1 MKKLLVLVAFLGLGY
16 AGVQAQ
22 TVAPAKQ
29 EATKAPQSTSVRND
43 VNVGPQE
50 DALPAADQKKD
61 KQHCSSAEKKSCGS
75 SSSSSGKKSCCSHK
89 KEAAATPPPAPN
101 NNK

>member
-16 AGVQAQ
+16 VGVQAQ

-29 EATKAPQSTSVRND
+29 EANKAPKSATVRND
-43 VNVGPQE
+43 ANVGPQE
-50 DALPAADQKKD
+50 DALPAADQKKE
-61 KQHCSSAEKKSCGS
+61 KQNCSTAEKKSCGS

-89 KEAAATPPPAPN
+89 KEAAATPAPN